1 MQDTAIA
8 LSMEAAGKCARYD
21 AAAKRILSFKAVI
34 AWILKKA
41 CSEFRDYDVAYIM
54 ENCIG
59 GVSVSDKAVHQDQ
72 GNKNRGLDGDE
83 SVEMM
88 NSESSS
94 INEGN
99 MYYDLRFRARVPGDK
114 GDVYLIMNIEIQNKN
129 NPIYK
134 LVSRGIYYCSR
145 MISEQYGTVFTDMDY
160 HKIQKVYSIWICSM
174 PKDTKRKSSIT
185 QYSVTKN
192 DILGKSFIDKRYYD
206 KMETVV
212 IKLGREDDYTS
223 KPITG
228 LLSVLFSPTMPIA
241 MKKRILCGDYGIAMT
256 KKFEREVLR
265 MCNLSY
271 AVMEEGRIQ
280 GRRQGLQQGRKQGR
294 IQGQLETLNK
304 LIKKG
309 KLSIEDAADS
319 VNMTVEDFLKKK
331 EKYKKE
337 SL

>member
-1 MQDTAIA
+1 MAT
-8 LSMEAAGKCARYD
+8 R
-21 AAAKRILSFKAVI
+21 
-34 AWILKKA
+34 
-41 CSEFRDYDVAYIM
+41 
-54 ENCIG
+54 
-59 GVSVSDKAVHQDQ
+59 
-72 GNKNRGLDGDE
+72 E
-83 SVEMM
+83 SLQA
-88 NSESSS
+88 SESTSKKD
-94 INEGN
+94 GTVHF
-99 MYYDLRFRARVPGDK
+99 DLRFRARVPGDK

-160 HKIQKVYSIWICSM
+160 HKIQKVYSIWICPM

-212 IKLGREDDYTS
+212 IKLGKEDDYTS

-241 MKKRILCGDYGIAMT
+241 MKKRILSGDYGIAMT

-319 VNMTVEDFLKKK
+319 ANMTVEDFLKKK
-331 EKYKKE
+331 KDFNK
-337 SL
+337 